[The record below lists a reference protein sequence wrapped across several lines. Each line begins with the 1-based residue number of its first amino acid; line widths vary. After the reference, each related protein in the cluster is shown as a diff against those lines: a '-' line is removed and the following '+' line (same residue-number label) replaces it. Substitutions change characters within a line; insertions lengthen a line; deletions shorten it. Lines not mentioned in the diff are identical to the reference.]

1 VANALI
7 LSKKEAE
14 MAERVARVRGITRD
28 EAAELI
34 LKGGIAHMVKKS
46 TGKNPAKVY
55 SIKTRKK
62 I

>member
-1 VANALI
+1 LI

-14 MAERVARVRGITRD
+14 LAERIAQTRGISRD
-28 EAAELI
+28 EAAELV

-46 TGKNPAKVY
+46 TGKNPARVY
-55 SIKTRKK
+55 SFKPKK